1 MKNPPLMLIVT
12 VYQYRYYMTKY
23 KEWMVLQDPEFIKL
37 IHGDFEIPNVFK
49 DNFNDKEISLDEL
62 EQLDNRYITP
72 EEL

>member
-1 MKNPPLMLIVT
+1 
-12 VYQYRYYMTKY
+12 
-23 KEWMVLQDPEFIKL
+23 MVLQDPEFIKL